1 MEQIRM
7 IHTNDLHSHL
17 ENWPKIR
24 RFIQARQQPKANE
37 SVLTVDLGDFSDRWH
52 PLTESTNGQGNVAL
66 MNQVHYDYA
75 TIGNNEGTGNS
86 KDELDHLYDHAN
98 FEVLLANLFDARTLQ
113 YPDWAKPYA
122 IHTTEKG
129 TKIGL
134 LALTAYF
141 PLTYQPNGWDVRAWQ
156 EILPKLATQ
165 LKKEVDV
172 LVLLSHLGVIDDE
185 RIAQEIPAIDTI
197 IGSHTHHLFKEGKEV
212 NQTLLAAAGKFGQ
225 YVGEVVISIDD
236 KRKIVD
242 QKAYTFATE
251 QMMAYPEDVSEIEN
265 YLLTGEAQLEA
276 QVVTELLEPLP
287 IYLPNERSLMTE
299 TLEAAKRRANTS
311 AAILNTGLF
320 LKPLEIG
327 EVNQNDLHQMLP
339 HPMHL
344 IRVTLKGT
352 DFIRF
357 VLEVEKNRDF
367 LRRFRIVGMGFRGE
381 IFGEI
386 AYTGFSY
393 DRVNHQ
399 VLWQGETIDPE
410 ASYTFVTVD
419 HWMFIPFFPTI
430 EIAGE
435 ITFLFP
441 EFIRTVLG
449 DYLKAVKGTTKG
461 I

>member
-1 MEQIRM
+1 
-7 IHTNDLHSHL
+7 
-17 ENWPKIR
+17 
-24 RFIQARQQPKANE
+24 
-37 SVLTVDLGDFSDRWH
+37 
-52 PLTESTNGQGNVAL
+52 
-66 MNQVHYDYA
+66 
-75 TIGNNEGTGNS
+75 
-86 KDELDHLYDHAN
+86 
-98 FEVLLANLFDARTLQ
+98 
-113 YPDWAKPYA
+113 
-122 IHTTEKG
+122 
-129 TKIGL
+129 
-134 LALTAYF
+134 
-141 PLTYQPNGWDVRAWQ
+141 
-156 EILPKLATQ
+156 
-165 LKKEVDV
+165 
-172 LVLLSHLGVIDDE
+172 
-185 RIAQEIPAIDTI
+185 
-197 IGSHTHHLFKEGKEV
+197 
-212 NQTLLAAAGKFGQ
+212 
-225 YVGEVVISIDD
+225 
-236 KRKIVD
+236 
-242 QKAYTFATE
+242 
-251 QMMAYPEDVSEIEN
+251 MAYPEDVSEIEN